1 MGGFY
6 PFFVQMVCAVV
17 FEHIKEGQSIDRK
30 ELENIRE
37 EIFDEAKVH
46 FQQIWDICDEDQ
58 REVLLLLCAG
68 SEIPSSK
75 EFILKNLL
83 KAGYVKQQNK
93 KPEVFSS
100 LFRDYLIDK
109 YGAQKGISRKKKFLF
124 WR

>member
-1 MGGFY
+1 
-6 PFFVQMVCAVV
+6 
-17 FEHIKEGQSIDRK
+17 
-30 ELENIRE
+30 
-37 EIFDEAKVH
+37 
-46 FQQIWDICDEDQ
+46 
-58 REVLLLLCAG
+58 LLLLCAG

-109 YGAQKGISRKKKFLF
+109 YGSQKGISRKKKFLF